1 MTFPPMKRP
10 VMKAF
15 VSLLTASVLCLT
27 PLTAHAQQSVRI
39 GISAPLTGLGAA
51 NGKDLENGVRLAL
64 EEANAQ
70 HISIGGQPVQFELAS
85 VDDQGD
91 PRIGVQVAQKLVD
104 DGVVAVVGY
113 YNSGVALPSSPIFA
127 RAGIP
132 LIDPAAT
139 NPAITRQGLD
149 NIFRIIA
156 TDTQNSGN
164 AGNYAVKVT
173 KAKRIAV
180 MDDRTAFGQG
190 AVEEFKKA
198 VQAAGGQ
205 VVSEEF
211 TTDKAVE
218 FNAQLTNIKAA
229 NADLLYF
236 GGLDGQAGLLV
247 KRMTQLGIRAQFVGS
262 GGIADSVFISSAGT
276 AADRAMAW
284 EYGRP
289 VDSLPEGR
297 AFAAKFK
304 KRFGA
309 DTLTYAPFAYDCAWL
324 AVTAMKHGEFDAARR
339 VHENAAHDSIR
350 RHHRTYLVRQVR
362 RPKESDLDVVPG
374 QVDEVDTGDDYR
386 RGKIKA
392 VFLNG
397 WRGLRRRAA
406 LECAYTGGGNPV
418 CWFRAIGP
426 GAFHARFST
435 VHRPTTTRQALGRAK
450 APILVV
456 RHRAGRSDRNVKLDP
471 FVTHTKLLSAI
482 NEAFELMREGDS
494 IRAVV
499 GY

>member
-1 MTFPPMKRP
+1 MKTFLSF
-10 VMKAF
+10 VAAF
-15 VSLLTASVLCLT
+15 AFCIT
-27 PLTAHAQQSVRI
+27 PLIASARQVVKI
-39 GISAPLTGLGAA
+39 GVSAPLTGLGAA
-51 NGKDLENGVRLAL
+51 NGKDIERGVRLAV

-70 HISIGGQPVQFELAS
+70 RISIGGQLVQFELAS

-113 YNSGVALPSSPIFA
+113 YNSGVALPSAPIFA

-139 NPAITRQGLD
+139 NPAITRQGL
-149 NIFRIIA
+149 NNVFRIIA

-164 AGNYAVKVT
+164 AGTYAVKIT

-198 VQAAGGQ
+198 AQAAGGKI
-205 VVSEEF
+205 VAEEY
-211 TTDKAVE
+211 TNDKSVE

-247 KRMTQLGIRAQFVGS
+247 KRMKQLGIRAQFVGS
-262 GGIADSVFISSAGT
+262 GGIADSVFIGSAGN
-276 AADRAMAW
+276 AAEGAMAW

-297 AFAAKFK
+297 AFAEKFK
-304 KRFGA
+304 KRFGS

-324 AVTAMKHGEFDAARR
+324 AITAMKQANSEK
-339 VHENAAHDSIR
+339 
-350 RHHRTYLVRQVR
+350 
-362 RPKESDLDVVPG
+362 P
-374 QVDEVDTGDDYR
+374 
-386 RGKIKA
+386 A
-392 VFLNG
+392 VFMQKLRTMQYNGITGHISFNKYGDLN
-397 WRGLRRRAA
+397 
-406 LECAYTGGGNPV
+406 NPISTLYQV
-418 CWFRAIGP
+418 KSMKWEPVTTIG
-426 GAFHARFST
+426 T
-435 VHRPTTTRQALGRAK
+435 V
-450 APILVV
+450 
-456 RHRAGRSDRNVKLDP
+456 N
-471 FVTHTKLLSAI
+471 
-482 NEAFELMREGDS
+482 
-494 IRAVV
+494 
-499 GY
+499 